1 MNRWAAG
8 LVVFALLVATLGVGG
23 SVLAGP
29 VLADTS
35 GSEFGSGSDP
45 GPGPETTTAAFSTTS
60 PEEFDSRSFDITVY
74 ENGSATW
81 TFTYERLL
89 STESEEEEF
98 RTFAEEFETEETDLY
113 LRFIGQAEA
122 LADGGADATDREMSA
137 TNFERSASVTYRPN
151 AMGVVEMEF
160 TWENFAPVDDD
171 GTVTVG
177 DVFGGGLYIG
187 PSQTLTI
194 RPGGDLVFATVRPT
208 DDLRY
213 SGDAIEDSTWVSW
226 SGETDF
232 EDGHPRV
239 SLEPAAADSDAGSG
253 SDNEATGDGTPMD
266 TRWLGLLVVLTAGG
280 VGAIVAWRRYRPVGN
295 DDGGGSASV
304 DSEPTDRSP
313 AEDSAIN
320 SAPLSEAELMTDE
333 DRVVTLIKQNG
344 GRMKQVNIVEETGW
358 SKSKVSMLLSEMEM
372 EGTISKLRV
381 GRENIISLR
390 GFEPEAAKSPFE
402 E

>member
-8 LVVFALLVATLGVGG
+8 LVVLVLLVATLGVGG

-29 VLADTS
+29 VSADTS
-35 GSEFGSGSDP
+35 GS
-45 GPGPETTTAAFSTTS
+45 GPETTTAAVSTTS
-60 PEEFDSRSFDITVY
+60 SEEFDSRSFDITVY

-89 STESEEEEF
+89 STESEEAEF
-98 RTFAEEFETEETDLY
+98 RAFAEEFETEETDLY
-113 LRFIGQAEA
+113 LRFTGQAEA
-122 LADGGADATDREMSA
+122 LADGGADATDREMTA
-137 TNFERSASVTYRPN
+137 TTFDRSASVTYRPN

-194 RPGGDLVFATVRPT
+194 RPGGDLVFATVQPT

-213 SGDAIEDSTWVSW
+213 SGDAIEESRWISW

-232 EDGHPRV
+232 ADGQPRV
-239 SLEPAAADSDAGSG
+239 TLEPAAADSGAGSDSG
-253 SDNEATGDGTPMD
+253 SDSEAGSDGTPMD
-266 TRWLGLLVVLTAGG
+266 IRWLGLLVVLTAGG
-280 VGAIVAWRRYRPVGN
+280 VGAIVAWRRYRPVGS

-304 DSEPTDRSP
+304 DSAPTDRRSE
-313 AEDSAIN
+313 ADTDTAVDR
-320 SAPLSEAELMTDE
+320 APLSEAELMTDE

-358 SKSKVSMLLSEMEM
+358 SKSKVSMLLSEMET